1 MTDCSDWESARGLR
15 GAFVVFQTRLD
26 VTIMAS
32 DPRIINYFI
41 LFEFRKFLATKI
53 ATITSKQFVKKIS
66 KLKFHVKFEL

>member
-41 LFEFRKFLATKI
+41 LFEF
-53 ATITSKQFVKKIS
+53 SKMFSNKNSNDNIQTVHCEKNIKT
-66 KLKFHVKFEL
+66 